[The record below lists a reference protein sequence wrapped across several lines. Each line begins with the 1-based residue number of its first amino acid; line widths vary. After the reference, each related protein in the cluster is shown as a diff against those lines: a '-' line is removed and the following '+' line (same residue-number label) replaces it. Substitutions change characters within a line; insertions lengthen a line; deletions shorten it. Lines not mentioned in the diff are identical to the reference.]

1 MKINMK
7 EIWKDINGYESL
19 YQVSNI
25 GRIKSFPRRGTYKDE
40 YILNP
45 QITKKGY
52 YRVRLC
58 NKNSKAYMVHRL
70 VAQAFIPNTDN
81 LPFINHKDEN
91 KKNNNV
97 DNLEWCT
104 NIYNIHY
111 GTSIERMKNSLKKSV
126 VQYSINGEII
136 NYFSSAKD
144 ASKFV
149 NGFSTSITA
158 CCKGRIKTT
167 CGYVWKYKKE

>member
-1 MKINMK
+1 MG
-7 EIWKDINGYESL
+7 EIWKDIEGYEGI
-19 YQVSNI
+19 YQISNI
-25 GRIKSFPRRGTYKDE
+25 GRVKSFPRRGAYKTE

-52 YRVRLC
+52 CRVRLC
-58 NKNSKAYMVHRL
+58 NNSSKMYMIHRL

-104 NIYNIHY
+104 NLYNIHY
-111 GTSIERMKNSLKKSV
+111 GTSIERMRKSLCKPI
-126 VQYSINGEII
+126 VQYSINGEKI
-136 NYFSSAKD
+136 NDFPSAKA
-144 ASKFV
+144 ASDFI
-149 NGFSTSITA
+149 NGFPNSITA
-158 CCKGRIKTT
+158 CCKGKLKTSR
-167 CGYVWKYKKE
+167 GYVWKYKTDEL